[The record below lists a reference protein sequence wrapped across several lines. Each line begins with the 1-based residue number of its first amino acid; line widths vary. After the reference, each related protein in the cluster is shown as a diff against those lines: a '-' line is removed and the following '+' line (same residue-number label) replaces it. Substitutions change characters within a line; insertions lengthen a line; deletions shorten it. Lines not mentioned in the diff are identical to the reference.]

1 MPGRVVVGLTL
12 VCLAVASSPLEAQF
26 RKGPRGEQE
35 AARKGWIFS
44 LDSGREQARKT
55 GKPLMVVVRCVP

>member
-1 MPGRVVVGLTL
+1 MPGRGVVGLTL
-12 VCLAVASSPLEAQF
+12 VCLAVMGSPLEAQF

-35 AARKGWIFS
+35 AVRKGWVFS
-44 LDSGREQARKT
+44 LESGREEARKT